1 MLGPFAITP
10 LAFNKCSL
18 CSTPKISSPVAESSC
33 SEQLF
38 LLSQDYSSDSSC
50 LGILFFSSPAF
61 SQAVLQQK
69 SLTSNFLSR
78 SSSLFQQRMAIIGD
92 QVGYIIGNKA
102 GPAMFNRPKSRLFDP
117 AHVIKAQSFFDKYGA
132 RTIILARFIP
142 IVRTFAPVV
151 AGVGNM
157 HYRTFVRYNIIGGIL
172 WGTGLPLLGYFLG
185 QFEIVK
191 NNIEIAVLVVVA
203 ISVLP
208 VVIEFINHRRKK
220 SKHSAD

>member
-1 MLGPFAITP
+1 MLALLNPEDLLASGGILLLGAIV
-10 LAFNKCSL
+10 F
-18 CSTPKISSPVAESSC
+18 AESGLLIGFFLPGDSL
-33 SEQLF
+33 LF
-38 LLSQDYSSDSSC
+38 IA
-50 LGILFFSSPAF
+50 GFFSSSAAAGV
-61 SQAVLQQK
+61 SDVKL
-69 SLTSNFLSR
+69 SLPLVILVSTG
-78 SSSLFQQRMAIIGD
+78 MAIIGD

-117 AHVIKAQSFFDKYGA
+117 AHVVKAQSFFDKYGA

-191 NNIEIAVLVVVA
+191 NNIEIAVLVVVG

-220 SKHSAD
+220 SQHSAD

>member
-1 MLGPFAITP
+1 MLALLNPEDLLASGGILLLGAIV
-10 LAFNKCSL
+10 F
-18 CSTPKISSPVAESSC
+18 AESGLLIGFFLPGDSL
-33 SEQLF
+33 LF
-38 LLSQDYSSDSSC
+38 IA
-50 LGILFFSSPAF
+50 GFFSSSAAAEVSDVKLSLPLV
-61 SQAVLQQK
+61 VLV
-69 SLTSNFLSR
+69 STG
-78 SSSLFQQRMAIIGD
+78 MAIIGD

-117 AHVIKAQSFFDKYGA
+117 AHVVKAQSFFDKYGA

-191 NNIEIAVLVVVA
+191 NNIEIAVLVVVG

-220 SKHSAD
+220 SQHSAD

>member
-1 MLGPFAITP
+1 MLALLNPEDLLASGGILLLGAIV
-10 LAFNKCSL
+10 F
-18 CSTPKISSPVAESSC
+18 AESGLLVGFFLPGDSL
-33 SEQLF
+33 LF
-38 LLSQDYSSDSSC
+38 IA
-50 LGILFFSSPAF
+50 GFFSSSAAAGV
-61 SQAVLQQK
+61 SDVRL
-69 SLTSNFLSR
+69 SLPLVILVSTG
-78 SSSLFQQRMAIIGD
+78 MAIIGD

-117 AHVIKAQSFFDKYGA
+117 AHVVKAQSFFDKYGA

-191 NNIEIAVLVVVA
+191 NNIEIAVLVVVG

-220 SKHSAD
+220 SLHSAD

>member
-1 MLGPFAITP
+1 MLALLNPEDLLASGGILLLGAIV
-10 LAFNKCSL
+10 F
-18 CSTPKISSPVAESSC
+18 AESGLLIGFFLPGDSL
-33 SEQLF
+33 LF
-38 LLSQDYSSDSSC
+38 IA
-50 LGILFFSSPAF
+50 GFFSSSAAAGV
-61 SQAVLQQK
+61 SDVRL
-69 SLTSNFLSR
+69 SLPLVILVSTA
-78 SSSLFQQRMAIIGD
+78 MAIIGD

-117 AHVIKAQSFFDKYGA
+117 AHVVKAQSFFDKYGA

-191 NNIEIAVLVVVA
+191 NNIEIAVLVVVG

-220 SKHSAD
+220 SQHSAD

>member
-1 MLGPFAITP
+1 MLALLNPEDLLASGGILLLGAIV
-10 LAFNKCSL
+10 F
-18 CSTPKISSPVAESSC
+18 AESGLLIGFFLPGDSL
-33 SEQLF
+33 LF
-38 LLSQDYSSDSSC
+38 IA
-50 LGILFFSSPAF
+50 GFFSSSAAAGV
-61 SQAVLQQK
+61 SDVRL
-69 SLTSNFLSR
+69 SLPLVILVSTG
-78 SSSLFQQRMAIIGD
+78 MAIIGD
-92 QVGYIIGNKA
+92 QVGYVIGNKA

-117 AHVIKAQSFFDKYGA
+117 AHVVKAQSFFDKYGA

-191 NNIEIAVLVVVA
+191 NNIEIAVLVVVG

-220 SKHSAD
+220 SLHSAD

>member
-1 MLGPFAITP
+1 MLALLNPEDLLASGGILLLGAIV
-10 LAFNKCSL
+10 F
-18 CSTPKISSPVAESSC
+18 AESGLLIGFFLPGDSL
-33 SEQLF
+33 LF
-38 LLSQDYSSDSSC
+38 IA
-50 LGILFFSSPAF
+50 GFFSSSAAAEVSDVKLSLPLV
-61 SQAVLQQK
+61 VLV
-69 SLTSNFLSR
+69 STG
-78 SSSLFQQRMAIIGD
+78 MAIIGD

-117 AHVIKAQSFFDKYGA
+117 AHVVKAQSFFDKYGA

-191 NNIEIAVLVVVA
+191 NNIEIAVLVVVG

-208 VVIEFINHRRKK
+208 VVIEFINHRRQK
-220 SKHSAD
+220 SQHSAD

>member
-1 MLGPFAITP
+1 MLALLNPEDLLASGGILLLGAIV
-10 LAFNKCSL
+10 F
-18 CSTPKISSPVAESSC
+18 AESGLLIGFFLPGDSL
-33 SEQLF
+33 LF
-38 LLSQDYSSDSSC
+38 IA
-50 LGILFFSSPAF
+50 GFFSSSAAAEV
-61 SQAVLQQK
+61 SDVKL
-69 SLTSNFLSR
+69 SLPLVILVSTA
-78 SSSLFQQRMAIIGD
+78 MAIIGD

-117 AHVIKAQSFFDKYGA
+117 AHVVKAQSFFDKYGA

-220 SKHSAD
+220 SQHSAD

>member
-1 MLGPFAITP
+1 MLALLNPEDLLASGGILLLGAIV
-10 LAFNKCSL
+10 F
-18 CSTPKISSPVAESSC
+18 AESGLLIGFFLPGDSL
-33 SEQLF
+33 LF
-38 LLSQDYSSDSSC
+38 IA
-50 LGILFFSSPAF
+50 GFFSSSAAAEV
-61 SQAVLQQK
+61 SDVKL
-69 SLTSNFLSR
+69 SLPLVILVSTA
-78 SSSLFQQRMAIIGD
+78 MAIIGD
-92 QVGYIIGNKA
+92 QVGYVIGNKA

-117 AHVIKAQSFFDKYGA
+117 AHVVKAQSFFDKYGA

-172 WGTGLPLLGYFLG
+172 WATGLPLLGYFLG

-191 NNIEIAVLVVVA
+191 NNIEIAVLAVVF

-208 VVIEFINHRRKK
+208 VVIELINHRRKK
-220 SKHSAD
+220 SQHSAD

>member
-1 MLGPFAITP
+1 MLALLNPEDLLASGGILLLGAIV
-10 LAFNKCSL
+10 F
-18 CSTPKISSPVAESSC
+18 AESGLLIGFFLPGDSL
-33 SEQLF
+33 LF
-38 LLSQDYSSDSSC
+38 IA
-50 LGILFFSSPAF
+50 GFFSSSAAAEV
-61 SQAVLQQK
+61 SDVKL
-69 SLTSNFLSR
+69 SLPLVILVSTG
-78 SSSLFQQRMAIIGD
+78 MAIIGD

-117 AHVIKAQSFFDKYGA
+117 AHVVKAQSFFDKYGA

-191 NNIEIAVLVVVA
+191 NNIEIAVLVVVG

-220 SKHSAD
+220 SQHSAD

>member
-1 MLGPFAITP
+1 MLALLNPEDLLTSGGILLLGAIV
-10 LAFNKCSL
+10 F
-18 CSTPKISSPVAESSC
+18 AESGLLIGFFLPGDSL
-33 SEQLF
+33 LF
-38 LLSQDYSSDSSC
+38 IA
-50 LGILFFSSPAF
+50 G
-61 SQAVLQQK
+61 
-69 SLTSNFLSR
+69 FLS
-78 SSSLFQQRMAIIGD
+78 SSAAAEVSDVKLSLPLVILVSTGMAIIGD

-102 GPAMFNRPKSRLFDP
+102 GPAMFNRPKSRLFNP
-117 AHVIKAQSFFDKYGA
+117 AHVVKAQSFFDKYGA

-142 IVRTFAPVV
+142 VVRTFAPVV

-191 NNIEIAVLVVVA
+191 NNIEIAVLAVVA

-208 VVIEFINHRRKK
+208 VAIEFINHRRKK
-220 SKHSAD
+220 SQQLAD

>member
-1 MLGPFAITP
+1 MLALLNPEDLLASGGILLLGAIV
-10 LAFNKCSL
+10 F
-18 CSTPKISSPVAESSC
+18 AESGLLIGFFLPGDSL
-33 SEQLF
+33 LF
-38 LLSQDYSSDSSC
+38 IA
-50 LGILFFSSPAF
+50 GFFSSSAAAGV
-61 SQAVLQQK
+61 SDVRL
-69 SLTSNFLSR
+69 SLPLVILVSTS
-78 SSSLFQQRMAIIGD
+78 MAIIGD
-92 QVGYIIGNKA
+92 QVGYVIGNKA

-117 AHVIKAQSFFDKYGA
+117 AHVVKAQSFFDKYGA

-191 NNIEIAVLVVVA
+191 NNIEIAVLVVVG

-220 SKHSAD
+220 SLHSAD

>member
-1 MLGPFAITP
+1 MLALLNPEDLLASGGILLLGAIV
-10 LAFNKCSL
+10 F
-18 CSTPKISSPVAESSC
+18 AESGLLIGFFLPGDSL
-33 SEQLF
+33 LF
-38 LLSQDYSSDSSC
+38 IA
-50 LGILFFSSPAF
+50 GFFSSSAAAGV
-61 SQAVLQQK
+61 SDVRL
-69 SLTSNFLSR
+69 SLPLVILVSTG
-78 SSSLFQQRMAIIGD
+78 MAIIGD

-117 AHVIKAQSFFDKYGA
+117 AHVVKAQSFFDKYGA

-191 NNIEIAVLVVVA
+191 NNIEIAVLVVVG

-208 VVIEFINHRRKK
+208 VVIEFINHRRQK
-220 SKHSAD
+220 SQHSAD

>member
-1 MLGPFAITP
+1 MLALLNPEDLLANGGILLLGAIV
-10 LAFNKCSL
+10 F
-18 CSTPKISSPVAESSC
+18 AESGLLIGFFLPGDSL
-33 SEQLF
+33 LF
-38 LLSQDYSSDSSC
+38 IA
-50 LGILFFSSPAF
+50 GFFSSSAAAEV
-61 SQAVLQQK
+61 SEVRL
-69 SLTSNFLSR
+69 SLPLVILVSTG
-78 SSSLFQQRMAIIGD
+78 MAIIGD
-92 QVGYIIGNKA
+92 QVGYVIGNKA

-117 AHVIKAQSFFDKYGA
+117 AHVVKAQSFFDKYGA

-191 NNIEIAVLVVVA
+191 NNIEIAVLVVVG

-220 SKHSAD
+220 SLHSAD

>member
-1 MLGPFAITP
+1 MLALLNPEDLLASGGILLLGAIV
-10 LAFNKCSL
+10 F
-18 CSTPKISSPVAESSC
+18 AESGLLIGFFLPGDSL
-33 SEQLF
+33 LF
-38 LLSQDYSSDSSC
+38 IA
-50 LGILFFSSPAF
+50 GFFSSSAAAEV
-61 SQAVLQQK
+61 SDVKL
-69 SLTSNFLSR
+69 SLPLVILVSTG
-78 SSSLFQQRMAIIGD
+78 MAIIGD

-117 AHVIKAQSFFDKYGA
+117 AHVVKAQSFFDKYGA

-208 VVIEFINHRRKK
+208 VVIELINHRRKK

>member
-1 MLGPFAITP
+1 MLALLNPEDLLASGGILLLGAIV
-10 LAFNKCSL
+10 F
-18 CSTPKISSPVAESSC
+18 AESGLLIGFFLPGDSL
-33 SEQLF
+33 LF
-38 LLSQDYSSDSSC
+38 IA
-50 LGILFFSSPAF
+50 GFFSSSAAAEV
-61 SQAVLQQK
+61 SDVKL
-69 SLTSNFLSR
+69 SLPLVILVSTG
-78 SSSLFQQRMAIIGD
+78 MAIIGD

-117 AHVIKAQSFFDKYGA
+117 AHVVKAQSFFDKYGA

-208 VVIEFINHRRKK
+208 VAIEFINHRRKK
-220 SKHSAD
+220 SQHSAD

>member
-1 MLGPFAITP
+1 MLALLNPEDLLASGGILLLGAIV
-10 LAFNKCSL
+10 F
-18 CSTPKISSPVAESSC
+18 AESGLLIGFFLPGDSL
-33 SEQLF
+33 LF
-38 LLSQDYSSDSSC
+38 IA
-50 LGILFFSSPAF
+50 GFFSSSAAAGV
-61 SQAVLQQK
+61 SDVRL
-69 SLTSNFLSR
+69 SLPLVILVSTG
-78 SSSLFQQRMAIIGD
+78 MAIIGD

-117 AHVIKAQSFFDKYGA
+117 AHVVKAQSFFDKYGA

-151 AGVGNM
+151 AGVGKM
-157 HYRTFVRYNIIGGIL
+157 QYRTFVRYNIIGGIL

-191 NNIEIAVLVVVA
+191 NNIEIAVLVVVG

-220 SKHSAD
+220 SLHSAD

>member
-1 MLGPFAITP
+1 MLALLNPEDLLASGGILLLGAIV
-10 LAFNKCSL
+10 F
-18 CSTPKISSPVAESSC
+18 AESGLLIGFFLPGDSL
-33 SEQLF
+33 LF
-38 LLSQDYSSDSSC
+38 IA
-50 LGILFFSSPAF
+50 G
-61 SQAVLQQK
+61 
-69 SLTSNFLSR
+69 FLS
-78 SSSLFQQRMAIIGD
+78 SSAASEVSDVRLSLPLVILVSTGMAIIGD

-102 GPAMFNRPKSRLFDP
+102 GPAMFKRPKSRLFDP
-117 AHVIKAQSFFDKYGA
+117 AHVVKAQSFFDKYGA

-191 NNIEIAVLVVVA
+191 NNIEIAVLAVVA

-220 SKHSAD
+220 SQHLAD

>member
-1 MLGPFAITP
+1 MLALLNPEDLLASGGILLLGAIV
-10 LAFNKCSL
+10 F
-18 CSTPKISSPVAESSC
+18 AESGLLIGFFLPGDSL
-33 SEQLF
+33 LF
-38 LLSQDYSSDSSC
+38 IA
-50 LGILFFSSPAF
+50 GFFSSSAASEVSDVKLSLPLV
-61 SQAVLQQK
+61 VLV
-69 SLTSNFLSR
+69 STG
-78 SSSLFQQRMAIIGD
+78 MAIIGD

-117 AHVIKAQSFFDKYGA
+117 AHVLKAQSFFDKYGA

-191 NNIEIAVLVVVA
+191 NNIEIAVLVVVG

-208 VVIEFINHRRKK
+208 VLIEFINHRRKK
-220 SKHSAD
+220 SQHSAD

>member
-1 MLGPFAITP
+1 MLALLNPEDLLASGGILLLGAIV
-10 LAFNKCSL
+10 F
-18 CSTPKISSPVAESSC
+18 AESGLLIGFFLPGDSL
-33 SEQLF
+33 LF
-38 LLSQDYSSDSSC
+38 IA
-50 LGILFFSSPAF
+50 GFFSSSAAAEV
-61 SQAVLQQK
+61 SDVKL
-69 SLTSNFLSR
+69 SLPLVILVSTS
-78 SSSLFQQRMAIIGD
+78 MAIIGD

-117 AHVIKAQSFFDKYGA
+117 AHVVKAQSFFDKYGA

-191 NNIEIAVLVVVA
+191 NNIEIAVLVVVG

-220 SKHSAD
+220 SLHSAD